1 VEQLVEQRVRA
12 ADEEAADEGAQRHHP
27 GDRPAGERV
36 GQDAERGTFAGA
48 PETDE
53 LPPAVAHTVALIAAN
68 ICPDVPPPV
77 LARGLGAWIQLFGA
91 VSFELFGQLATVV
104 DDPRAFFDHQMRAQA
119 RYVGI

>member
-1 VEQLVEQRVRA
+1 VLGRVLQR
-12 ADEEAADEGAQRHHP
+12 G
-27 GDRPAGERV
+27 
-36 GQDAERGTFAGA
+36 AERGTFAGA